1 MIGKGR
7 IEKGEFYRVDNSYC
21 KKYLFK
27 DFFRGLVWLE
37 RIEFINGEIEYT
49 EDYIQVPTYKVD
61 FMILEGS
68 ILTNY

>member
-7 IEKGEFYRVDNSYC
+7 IK
-21 KKYLFK
+21 
-27 DFFRGLVWLE
+27 
-37 RIEFINGEIEYT
+37 FINGEIEYT